1 MISSL
6 KQRFPNVTFA
16 NKHLNAGTAQG
27 STFVWTMEMQ
37 QEYEAIKM
45 IFKDQIRLSPF
56 NSKKPIN
63 ILTDGASSRGIGFVF
78 YQPTDISTQEVTIV
92 QANSSS
98 LKKSQMGYYPVDSE
112 VLAFKFACD
121 ACQHYLYGAPVINI
135 FTDCSS
141 LEGMFNKPLG
151 EIKN

>member
-1 MISSL
+1 
-6 KQRFPNVTFA
+6 
-16 NKHLNAGTAQG
+16 
-27 STFVWTMEMQ
+27 MQ

-98 LKKSQMGYYPVDSE
+98 LKKSRMTFSPVDTE
-112 VLAFKFACD
+112 VLALKFACD
-121 ACQHYLYGAPVINI
+121 ACQHYRYSAEVINI
-135 FTDCSS
+135 FTNCSA
-141 LEGMFNKPLG
+141 LEDMLNKLLS
-151 EIKN
+151 EIKK